1 MGTEKIEKLD
11 ELFKSYNYS
20 VSSKSNSEVRIYTLR
35 YGMYHAAEILLIN
48 ENFDPKEVK
57 SEFSEL
63 GYATEIR
70 PLKDIENI
78 EEYLFEG
85 FFIKTPL
92 GNELKTR
99 YKQFVSKQ
107 IKNLPEGSKYEYV
120 KSSYDIL
127 QQDETGALIETQ
139 SYDSS
144 TGLPLIEKLNSLMSE
159 SKGALF
165 IILEAAAGFGKTCT
179 AYEVLN
185 TFSTK
190 NTKQLPFFTELSR
203 NREARIFKHILL
215 KEIDE
220 QFPNGIKQNIV
231 IEQITKGR
239 IPLIIDGFD
248 ELITKE
254 SNKDEVESMLT
265 TIVELL
271 KGKAKI
277 IITSRKTAIFNSDE
291 FLNSINESKNE
302 FSLARIEI
310 KEPTIENWLSKERMD
325 LLKQNNF
332 PLDQVANPVL
342 LSYLKNISQ
351 EKLQSYL
358 NESQESSLIDKY
370 IDYLLKREQIRQNI
384 KLNTETQLRI
394 FRKLMRFMTE
404 FNITAE
410 SKDTIKD
417 LLKSYNQKILQ
428 SSLKEYISEEK
439 PSMEDLVETLS
450 NHVFLDRKP
459 NGDIGFVNDF
469 IFGLLVGDNLILNK
483 YEEYYPEIDKILP
496 QDFAS
501 KAVQSFKIQSLDR
514 RKVLLE
520 QFNSKPFNFEPK
532 FFFNLE
538 YSYVNKFSREY
549 NNLYIDD
556 NELNNILFES
566 NQQFTE
572 CVFSNI
578 TFNDCVFKLTAF
590 SDSTFHNCS
599 FYNCHIE
606 PCDNKKFN
614 DFAVFAC
621 SANNNFLDNLDS
633 FFNSNEKENITENSV
648 HKNLSEIFVLS
659 QFFGIGNLKPRARK
673 FSQLKDILIDYQ
685 PKEINKILSS
695 LKSNG
700 YLYFKDDVGF
710 ISKSGINYFNQN
722 KSQL

>member
-1 MGTEKIEKLD
+1 MGNEKIEKLD
-11 ELFKSYNYS
+11 GLFKSYNYS
-20 VSSKSNSEVRIYTLR
+20 VSIKSNSDVRIYTLR

-48 ENFDPKEVK
+48 ENFDPKEIK
-57 SEFSEL
+57 SEYSEL

-139 SYDSS
+139 TYDSS

-190 NTKQLPFFTELSR
+190 HTKQLPFFTELSR
-203 NREARIFKHILL
+203 NREARIFNHILH

-220 QFPNGIKQNIV
+220 QFPNGIKRNIV

-254 SNKDEVESMLT
+254 SNKEEVESMLT

-291 FLNSINESKNE
+291 FLNSINQSKND

-310 KEPTIENWLSKERMD
+310 KEPTIENWLSKERIS
-325 LLKQNNF
+325 LLDQNNF

-358 NESQESSLIDKY
+358 NDSQDSSLIDKY
-370 IDYLLKREQIRQNI
+370 VDYLLKREQIRQNI

-417 LLKSYNQKILQ
+417 LIKSYNQKILQ
-428 SSLKEYISEEK
+428 SSLKDYISEEK

-501 KAVQSFKIQSLDR
+501 KAVQSFKIQSVDR
-514 RKVLLE
+514 REMLLE
-520 QFNSKPFNFEPK
+520 EFNSKPFNFESK

-538 YSYVNKFSREY
+538 HSYLNKFRRKY

-556 NELNNILFES
+556 NELNNISFETS
-566 NQQFTE
+566 QQFTE

-578 TFNDCVFKLTAF
+578 TFNNCVFNLIAF
-590 SDSTFHNCS
+590 CGSTFHNCS
-599 FYNCHIE
+599 FYNCQLE

-621 SANNNFLDNLDS
+621 TSNNDFLETLDS
-633 FFNSNEKENITENSV
+633 HLDQNQEDSKAENTA
-648 HKNLSEIFVLS
+648 HKDLTDIFVLS

-673 FSQLKDILIDYQ
+673 FSNLKDILIEYQ

-695 LKSNG
+695 LKSKG
-700 YLYFKDDVGF
+700 YLHFKDDVGF

>member
-1 MGTEKIEKLD
+1 MGNEKIEKLD

-20 VSSKSNSEVRIYTLR
+20 VSSKSNLEVRIYTLR

-48 ENFDPKEVK
+48 EKFDPKEIK

-139 SYDSS
+139 TYDSS

-190 NTKQLPFFTELSR
+190 HTKQLPFFTELSR

-254 SNKDEVESMLT
+254 SNKEEVESMLT

-325 LLKQNNF
+325 LLELNNF
-332 PLDQVANPVL
+332 PLDQIANPVL
-342 LSYLKNISQ
+342 LSYLKNISK

-370 IDYLLKREQIRQNI
+370 VDYLLKREQIRQNI
-384 KLNTETQLRI
+384 KLNTETQLRV

-417 LLKSYNQKILQ
+417 LIKSYNQKILQ
-428 SSLKEYISEEK
+428 SSLKEYLSEEK

-450 NHVFLDRKP
+450 NHVFLDRKS

-514 RKVLLE
+514 RKLLLE
-520 QFNSKPFNFEPK
+520 EFNSKPFNYEPK

-538 YSYVNKFSREY
+538 YSYVNKFRREY

-556 NELNNILFES
+556 NELNNILFETH
-566 NQQFTE
+566 QQFTE

-578 TFNDCVFKLTAF
+578 TFNNCVFNLIAF

-599 FYNCHIE
+599 FYNCQLE
-606 PCDNKKFN
+606 TCDNKKFN

-621 SANNNFLDNLDS
+621 TANNDFLENLDS
-633 FFNSNEKENITENSV
+633 FFNQKEEVNKAESV
-648 HKNLSEIFVLS
+648 AHKVLSDIFILS

-673 FSQLKDILIDYQ
+673 FSQLKDILIEYQ

-695 LKSNG
+695 LKSKG

>member
-1 MGTEKIEKLD
+1 MGNEKIEKLD

-20 VSSKSNSEVRIYTLR
+20 VSSKSNSDVRIYTLR

-48 ENFDPKEVK
+48 ENFDPKEIK
-57 SEFSEL
+57 SEYSEL

-107 IKNLPEGSKYEYV
+107 IKNLPEGSEYEYV
-120 KSSYDIL
+120 QSSYDIL

-139 SYDSS
+139 TYDSS
-144 TGLPLIEKLNSLMSE
+144 TGLPLIEKLNSLMSK

-190 NTKQLPFFTELSR
+190 HTKQLPFFTELSR
-203 NREARIFKHILL
+203 NREARIFNHILH

-220 QFPNGIKQNIV
+220 QFPNGIKRNIV

-254 SNKDEVESMLT
+254 SNKEEVESMLT

-291 FLNSINESKNE
+291 FLNSINQSKND

-310 KEPTIENWLSKERMD
+310 KEPTIENWLSKERIS
-325 LLKQNNF
+325 LLEQNNF

-342 LSYLKNISQ
+342 LSYLKNITE

-358 NESQESSLIDKY
+358 NDSQNSSLIDKY
-370 IDYLLKREQIRQNI
+370 VDYLLKREQIRQNI

-410 SKDTIKD
+410 SKDIIKD
-417 LLKSYNQKILQ
+417 LIKSYNQKILQ

-483 YEEYYPEIDKILP
+483 YEEYYPDIDKILP

-501 KAVQSFKIQSLDR
+501 KAVQSFKIQSVDR
-514 RKVLLE
+514 RKMLLE
-520 QFNSKPFNFEPK
+520 EFNSKPFNYESK

-538 YSYVNKFSREY
+538 YSYLNKFSREY

-556 NELNNILFES
+556 NELNNISFETS
-566 NQQFTE
+566 QQFKE

-578 TFNDCVFKLTAF
+578 TFNNCVFNLRAF
-590 SDSTFHNCS
+590 CGSTFHNCS
-599 FYNCHIE
+599 FYNCQLE

-621 SANNNFLDNLDS
+621 TSNNDFLETLDS
-633 FFNSNEKENITENSV
+633 LLDQNQEDSKAENIA
-648 HKNLSEIFVLS
+648 HKDLSDIFVLS

-673 FSQLKDILIDYQ
+673 FSHLKDILIEYP

-695 LKSNG
+695 LKSKG

>member
-1 MGTEKIEKLD
+1 MGNEKIEKLD

-20 VSSKSNSEVRIYTLR
+20 VSSKSNSDVRIYTLR

-48 ENFDPKEVK
+48 ENFDPKEIK
-57 SEFSEL
+57 SEYSEL

-139 SYDSS
+139 TYDSS

-190 NTKQLPFFTELSR
+190 HTKQLPFFTELSR
-203 NREARIFKHILL
+203 NREARIFNHILH

-220 QFPNGIKQNIV
+220 QFPNGIKRNIV

-254 SNKDEVESMLT
+254 SNKEEVESMLT

-291 FLNSINESKNE
+291 FLNSINQSKND

-310 KEPTIENWLSKERMD
+310 KEPTIENWLSKERIS
-325 LLKQNNF
+325 LLDQNNF

-358 NESQESSLIDKY
+358 NDSQDSSLIDKY
-370 IDYLLKREQIRQNI
+370 VDYLLKREQIRQNI

-417 LLKSYNQKILQ
+417 LIKSYNQKILQ
-428 SSLKEYISEEK
+428 SSLKDYISEEK

-514 RKVLLE
+514 REMLLE
-520 QFNSKPFNFEPK
+520 EFNSKPFNFESK
-532 FFFNLE
+532 FYFNLE
-538 YSYVNKFSREY
+538 YSYMNKFRRKY

-556 NELNNILFES
+556 NELNNISFETS
-566 NQQFTE
+566 QQFTE

-578 TFNDCVFKLTAF
+578 TFNNCVFNLIAF
-590 SDSTFHNCS
+590 CGSTFHNCS
-599 FYNCHIE
+599 FYNCQLE

-621 SANNNFLDNLDS
+621 TSNNDFLETLDS
-633 FFNSNEKENITENSV
+633 HLDQNQENSKV
-648 HKNLSEIFVLS
+648 ESAAHKDLTDIFVLS

-673 FSQLKDILIDYQ
+673 FSNLKDILIEYQ

-695 LKSNG
+695 LKSKG
-700 YLYFKDDVGF
+700 YLHFKDDVGF

>member
-1 MGTEKIEKLD
+1 MGNKKIDKLD

-48 ENFDPKEVK
+48 EEFDPREIK

-127 QQDETGALIETQ
+127 HQDETGALIETQ
-139 SYDSS
+139 TYDSS

-190 NTKQLPFFTELSR
+190 HTKQLPFFTELSR

-248 ELITKE
+248 ELISKE
-254 SNKDEVESMLT
+254 SNKEEVESMLT

-310 KEPTIENWLSKERMD
+310 KEPTIENWLSGERMD

-332 PLDQVANPVL
+332 PLDQIANPVL
-342 LSYLKNISQ
+342 LSYLKNITK

-370 IDYLLKREQIRQNI
+370 VDYLLKREQIRQNI

-417 LLKSYNQKILQ
+417 LIKSYNQKILQ
-428 SSLKEYISEEK
+428 SSLKDYLSEEK

-501 KAVQSFKIQSLDR
+501 KAVQSFKIQSVDR
-514 RKVLLE
+514 RKKLLKR
-520 QFNSKPFNFEPK
+520 FNSKPFNFEPK

-538 YSYVNKFSREY
+538 YSYGNELSREY

-556 NELNNILFES
+556 NELNNILFEK
-566 NQQFTE
+566 NQQFKE

-578 TFNDCVFKLTAF
+578 TFNNCVFKLKAF
-590 SDSTFHNCS
+590 SDSTFHNCT
-599 FYNCHIE
+599 FYNCE
-606 PCDNKKFN
+606 LELYDNKKFN

-621 SANNNFLDNLDS
+621 TADNDFLGNLDS
-633 FFNSNEKENITENSV
+633 YFNDSIEENQTQRVAHKELND
-648 HKNLSEIFVLS
+648 IFVLS

-673 FSQLKDILIDYQ
+673 FSQLKDILIEYQ
-685 PKEINKILSS
+685 PKEINKVLSS
-695 LKSNG
+695 LKSKG
-700 YLYFKDDVGF
+700 HLYFKDDVGF

>member
-1 MGTEKIEKLD
+1 MKNDNIEKLD
-11 ELFKSYNYS
+11 ELFKSYNYN

-48 ENFDPKEVK
+48 ENYDPKAIK

-63 GYATEIR
+63 GYATEIKT
-70 PLKDIENI
+70 LKDIENI

-99 YKQFVSKQ
+99 YNQFVLKQ
-107 IKNLPEGSKYEYV
+107 LKNLPEGSKYEYV
-120 KSSYDIL
+120 KSAYDIL
-127 QQDETGALIETQ
+127 HQDETGMLIETH
-139 SYDSS
+139 SYDGSNGIS
-144 TGLPLIEKLNSLMSE
+144 LIEKLNSLMSE

-190 NTKQLPFFTELSR
+190 HTKLLPFFTELSR

-254 SNKDEVESMLT
+254 SNKEEVESMLT
-265 TIVELL
+265 TIVDLL

-277 IITSRKTAIFNSDE
+277 IITSRKTAIFNSEE

-310 KEPTIENWLSKERMD
+310 KEPTIENWLSKERMN
-325 LLKQNNF
+325 LLEQNSF
-332 PLDQVANPVL
+332 PIEQIANPVL
-342 LSYLKNISQ
+342 LSYLKNISL
-351 EKLQSYL
+351 EKLHSYL
-358 NESQESSLIDKY
+358 IDSQNGSLIDKY
-370 IDYLLKREQIRQNI
+370 IDYLLKREQVRQNI
-384 KLNTETQLRI
+384 KLNVETQLRI

-417 LLKSYNQKILQ
+417 LIKSYNQKILQ

-469 IFGLLVGDNLILNK
+469 IFGLLVGDNLIMKK
-483 YEEYYPEIDKILP
+483 YQEYYPNIDEYLP

-501 KAVQSFKIQSLDR
+501 KAVQSYKIQSVDR
-514 RKVLLE
+514 RNMLFSEL
-520 QFNSKPFNFEPK
+520 NSIPFNFESE

-538 YSYVNKFSREY
+538 YTYLNNFSRQY
-549 NNLYIDD
+549 NNLYINDMD
-556 NELNNILFES
+556 LNNVSF
-566 NQQFTE
+566 NDYQQFTE
-572 CVFSNI
+572 CGFSNI
-578 TFNDCVFKLTAF
+578 TFNNCVFKLKAF
-590 SDSTFHNCS
+590 SDCTFHNCM
-599 FYNCHIE
+599 FYNCHLE
-606 PCDNKKFN
+606 SCSDKKFN

-621 SANNNFLDNLDS
+621 SANNDFLKLLETCFDQSEVLDNIKIDAY
-633 FFNSNEKENITENSV
+633 KE
-648 HKNLSEIFVLS
+648 LSDVFVLS
-659 QFFGIGNLKPRARK
+659 HFFGIENLKPRARK
-673 FSQLKDILIDYQ
+673 VSHLKDILIEFQ
-685 PKEINKILSS
+685 PKEINKVLSN

-710 ISKSGINYFNQN
+710 ISKIGINYFNQN
-722 KSQL
+722 KYQL

>member
-1 MGTEKIEKLD
+1 MENEKIEKLD
-11 ELFKSYNYS
+11 GLFKSYNYS
-20 VSSKSNSEVRIYTLR
+20 VSSKSNSNVRIYTLR

-48 ENFDPKEVK
+48 ENFDPKEIK
-57 SEFSEL
+57 SEYSEL

-107 IKNLPEGSKYEYV
+107 IKNLPEGSTYEYV

-139 SYDSS
+139 TYDSS

-190 NTKQLPFFTELSR
+190 HTKQLPFFTELSR
-203 NREARIFKHILL
+203 NREARIFNHILH

-220 QFPNGIKQNIV
+220 QFPNGIKRNIV

-254 SNKDEVESMLT
+254 SNKEEVESMLT

-291 FLNSINESKNE
+291 FLNSINQSKND

-310 KEPTIENWLSKERMD
+310 KEPTIKNWLSKERIS
-325 LLKQNNF
+325 LLDQNNF

-342 LSYLKNISQ
+342 LSYLKNISH

-358 NESQESSLIDKY
+358 NDSQGNSLIDQY
-370 IDYLLKREQIRQNI
+370 VDYLLKREQIRQNI

-417 LLKSYNQKILQ
+417 LIKSYNQKILQ
-428 SSLKEYISEEK
+428 SSLKDYISEEK

-496 QDFAS
+496 QDFAT
-501 KAVQSFKIQSLDR
+501 KAVQSFKIQSVDR
-514 RKVLLE
+514 REMLLE
-520 QFNSKPFNFEPK
+520 EFNSKPFNFESK

-538 YSYVNKFSREY
+538 HSYLNKFRRKY
-549 NNLYIDD
+549 NNLFIDD
-556 NELNNILFES
+556 NELNNISFDTS
-566 NQQFTE
+566 QQFIE

-578 TFNDCVFKLTAF
+578 TFNNCVFNLRAF
-590 SDSTFHNCS
+590 CGSTFHNCS
-599 FYNCHIE
+599 FYNCQLE

-621 SANNNFLDNLDS
+621 TSNNDFLETLDS
-633 FFNSNEKENITENSV
+633 HLDQNQEDSTAENTA
-648 HKNLSEIFVLS
+648 HKDLTDIFVLS

-673 FSQLKDILIDYQ
+673 FSNLKDILIEYQ
-685 PKEINKILSS
+685 PKEINKIISS
-695 LKSNG
+695 LKSKG
-700 YLYFKDDVGF
+700 YLHFKDDVGF

>member
-1 MGTEKIEKLD
+1 
-11 ELFKSYNYS
+11 
-20 VSSKSNSEVRIYTLR
+20 
-35 YGMYHAAEILLIN
+35 MYHAAEILLIN
-48 ENFDPKEVK
+48 DNYDPKGIK

-63 GYATEIR
+63 GYATEIKT
-70 PLKDIENI
+70 LKDIENI

-99 YKQFVSKQ
+99 YNQFVSKQ
-107 IKNLPEGSKYEYV
+107 LKNLPEESKYEYI

-127 QQDETGALIETQ
+127 HQDETGALIETH
-139 SYDSS
+139 SYDGSNGIS
-144 TGLPLIEKLNSLMSE
+144 LIEKLNSLMSE

-190 NTKQLPFFTELSR
+190 HTKQLPFFTELSR

-254 SNKDEVESMLT
+254 SNKEEVESMLT

-310 KEPTIENWLSKERMD
+310 KEPTIENWLSKERMN
-325 LLKQNNF
+325 LLEQNNF
-332 PLDQVANPVL
+332 PLDQIANPVL

-358 NESQESSLIDKY
+358 NDSLNGSLIDKY
-370 IDYLLKREQIRQNI
+370 VDYLLKREQVRQNI

-417 LLKSYNQKILQ
+417 LIKSYNQKILQ

-469 IFGLLVGDNLILNK
+469 IFGLLVGDNLILKK
-483 YEEYYPEIDKILP
+483 YEEYYPKIDEILP

-501 KAVQSFKIQSLDR
+501 KAVQSFKIQSYDR
-514 RKVLLE
+514 RIMLFE
-520 QFNSKPFNFEPK
+520 EFNSKPFNFESK

-538 YSYVNKFSREY
+538 YSYSNKFNRKY

-556 NELNNILFES
+556 IELNNVSFEI

-572 CVFSNI
+572 CGFSNI
-578 TFNDCVFKLTAF
+578 TFKNCVLKLKAF
-590 SDSTFHNCS
+590 SDCTFHNCS
-599 FYNCHIE
+599 FYNCQLE
-606 PCDNKKFN
+606 SCNEKKFN

-621 SANNNFLDNLDS
+621 SANNDFLKSLDS
-633 FFNSNEKENITENSV
+633 CLDQTEEADRVKFETYKE
-648 HKNLSEIFVLS
+648 LSDLFVLC

-673 FSQLKDILIDYQ
+673 VSHLKDILMEYQ
-685 PKEINKILSS
+685 PKEINKVLSN

>member
-1 MGTEKIEKLD
+1 MGNDKIEKLD
-11 ELFKSYNYS
+11 ELFKSYNYN
-20 VSSKSNSEVRIYTLR
+20 VSSKSNSQVRIYTLR
-35 YGMYHAAEILLIN
+35 YGMCHAAEILLIN
-48 ENFDPKEVK
+48 ENYDPKTIK

-63 GYATEIR
+63 GYATEIKT
-70 PLKDIENI
+70 LKDIENI

-99 YKQFVSKQ
+99 YNQFVSKQ
-107 IKNLPEGSKYEYV
+107 LKNLPEGNKYEYV

-127 QQDETGALIETQ
+127 HQDETGALIETQ
-139 SYDSS
+139 SYDGSNGIS
-144 TGLPLIEKLNSLMSE
+144 LIEKLNSLMSE

-190 NTKQLPFFTELSR
+190 HTKQLPFFTELSR
-203 NREARIFKHILL
+203 NREARIFRHILL

-231 IEQITKGR
+231 IDQITKGR

-254 SNKDEVESMLT
+254 SNKEEVESMLT

-310 KEPTIENWLSKERMD
+310 KEPTIENWLSKERMN
-325 LLKQNNF
+325 LLEENSF
-332 PLDQVANPVL
+332 PLDQIANPVL

-358 NESQESSLIDKY
+358 NDSLNGSLIDKY
-370 IDYLLKREQIRQNI
+370 VDYLLKREQVRQNI

-417 LLKSYNQKILQ
+417 LIKSYNQKILQ

-459 NGDIGFVNDF
+459 NA
-469 IFGLLVGDNLILNK
+469 LLV
-483 YEEYYPEIDKILP
+483 
-496 QDFAS
+496 S
-501 KAVQSFKIQSLDR
+501 
-514 RKVLLE
+514 
-520 QFNSKPFNFEPK
+520 
-532 FFFNLE
+532 
-538 YSYVNKFSREY
+538 
-549 NNLYIDD
+549 
-556 NELNNILFES
+556 
-566 NQQFTE
+566 
-572 CVFSNI
+572 
-578 TFNDCVFKLTAF
+578 
-590 SDSTFHNCS
+590 
-599 FYNCHIE
+599 
-606 PCDNKKFN
+606 
-614 DFAVFAC
+614 
-621 SANNNFLDNLDS
+621 
-633 FFNSNEKENITENSV
+633 
-648 HKNLSEIFVLS
+648 
-659 QFFGIGNLKPRARK
+659 
-673 FSQLKDILIDYQ
+673 
-685 PKEINKILSS
+685 
-695 LKSNG
+695 
-700 YLYFKDDVGF
+700 
-710 ISKSGINYFNQN
+710 
-722 KSQL
+722 

>member
-1 MGTEKIEKLD
+1 MRSEKIEKLD

-20 VSSKSNSEVRIYTLR
+20 VSNKSNSEVRIYTLR

-48 ENFDPKEVK
+48 ENFNPKEIK

-92 GNELKTR
+92 GSELKTR

-107 IKNLPEGSKYEYV
+107 IKNLPEGSEYEYV

-127 QQDETGALIETQ
+127 RQDETGALIETQ
-139 SYDSS
+139 TYDGS
-144 TGLPLIEKLNSLMSE
+144 TGLTLIEKLNSLMSE
-159 SKGALF
+159 TKGALF
-165 IILEAAAGFGKTCT
+165 MILEAAAGFGKTCT

-190 NTKQLPFFTELSR
+190 HTKQLPFFTELSR

-254 SNKDEVESMLT
+254 SNKEEVESMLT

-325 LLKQNNF
+325 LLEQKNF
-332 PLDQVANPVL
+332 PLDQIANPVL

-370 IDYLLKREQIRQNI
+370 VDYLLKREQIRQNI

-394 FRKLMRFMTE
+394 FRKLIRFMTE

-417 LLKSYNQKILQ
+417 LIKSYNQKILQ

-501 KAVQSFKIQSLDR
+501 KAVQSFKIQSIDR
-514 RKVLLE
+514 RKMLLE
-520 QFNSKPFNFEPK
+520 EFNSKPFDFEPK

-538 YSYVNKFSREY
+538 YSFVNKFSREY
-549 NNLYIDD
+549 GNLYIYDD
-556 NELNNILFES
+556 KLNNISFET
-566 NQQFTE
+566 NQQFKE
-572 CVFSNI
+572 CVFSNV
-578 TFNDCVFKLTAF
+578 TFSNCVFKLIAF
-590 SDSTFHNCS
+590 SDCTFHNCS
-599 FYNCHIE
+599 FYNCQLE

-621 SANNNFLDNLDS
+621 TANNDFLENLGS
-633 FFNSNEKENITENSV
+633 CFNQNEEENKTESIA
-648 HKNLSEIFVLS
+648 HKDLSDIFVLS

-673 FSQLKDILIDYQ
+673 FSQLKDILIEYH

-695 LKSNG
+695 LKSKG
-700 YLYFKDDVGF
+700 HLHFKDDVGF

>member
-1 MGTEKIEKLD
+1 MGNDKIKKLD
-11 ELFKSYNYS
+11 ELFKTYNYTL
-20 VSSKSNSEVRIYTLR
+20 SSKSNSEVRIYTLR

-48 ENFDPKEVK
+48 ENYDPKAIK

-63 GYATEIR
+63 GYATEIKI
-70 PLKDIENI
+70 LKDIENI

-107 IKNLPEGSKYEYV
+107 LKNLPEGSKYEYV

-127 QQDETGALIETQ
+127 HQDETGALIETK
-139 SYDSS
+139 SYDSLNGIS
-144 TGLPLIEKLNSLMSE
+144 LIEKLNSLMSQ

-179 AYEVLN
+179 ANEVLN

-190 NTKQLPFFTELSR
+190 HTNQLPFFTELSR
-203 NREARIFKHILL
+203 NREARIFNHILH

-220 QFPNGIKQNIV
+220 QFPNGIKRNIV

-254 SNKDEVESMLT
+254 SNKEEVESMLT
-265 TIVELL
+265 TIIELL

-291 FLNSINESKNE
+291 FLNSINQSKND

-310 KEPTIENWLSKERMD
+310 KEPTIENWLSKERID
-325 LLKQNNF
+325 LLKQKNF
-332 PLDQVANPVL
+332 PLEQIANPVL
-342 LSYLKNISQ
+342 LSYIKNISQ

-358 NESQESSLIDKY
+358 NDSQKNSLIDKY
-370 IDYLLKREQIRQNI
+370 VSYLLEREKVRQNI

-417 LLKSYNQKILQ
+417 LIKSYNQKILQ

-469 IFGLLVGDNLILNK
+469 IFGLLVGENLIMKK
-483 YEEYYPEIDKILP
+483 YEEYYSNIADLLP

-501 KAVQSFKIQSLDR
+501 KAVQSFKIQSIDR
-514 RKVLLE
+514 RLILFE
-520 QFNSKPFNFEPK
+520 EFNSKPFSFDSK
-532 FFFNLE
+532 FFFHLE
-538 YSYVNKFSREY
+538 YSYLNKFSRKY

-556 NELNNILFES
+556 VELDGISFDV
-566 NQQFTE
+566 NQQFIE
-572 CVFSNI
+572 CGFSNI
-578 TFNDCVFKLTAF
+578 IFNNCAFYLKAF
-590 SDSTFHNCS
+590 SNCTFHNCS
-599 FYNCHIE
+599 FYNCKIE
-606 PCDNKKFN
+606 YCNEKKFN

-621 SANNNFLDNLDS
+621 FANNDFLKLLDS
-633 FFNSNEKENITENSV
+633 YIDQNIQEENTKLNTYKELNDV
-648 HKNLSEIFVLS
+648 YVLS

-673 FSQLKDILIDYQ
+673 VSHLKDILAEYQ
-685 PKEINKILSS
+685 PKEINKVLSN

-722 KSQL
+722 KFQL

>member
-1 MGTEKIEKLD
+1 MGNEKIEKLD

-20 VSSKSNSEVRIYTLR
+20 VASKSNSDVRIYTLR

-48 ENFDPKEVK
+48 ENFDPKDIK
-57 SEFSEL
+57 SEYSEL

-139 SYDSS
+139 TYDSS

-190 NTKQLPFFTELSR
+190 HTKQLPFFTELSR
-203 NREARIFKHILL
+203 NREARIFNHILH

-220 QFPNGIKQNIV
+220 QFPNGIKRNIV

-254 SNKDEVESMLT
+254 SNKEEVESMLT

-291 FLNSINESKNE
+291 FLNSINQSKND

-310 KEPTIENWLSKERMD
+310 KEPTIENWLSKERMS
-325 LLKQNNF
+325 LLEQKNF

-342 LSYLKNISQ
+342 LSYLKNISE

-358 NESQESSLIDKY
+358 NDSQDSSLIDKY
-370 IDYLLKREQIRQNI
+370 VDYLLKREQIRQNI

-410 SKDTIKD
+410 SKDIIKD
-417 LLKSYNQKILQ
+417 LIKSYNQKILQ

-483 YEEYYPEIDKILP
+483 YEEYYSEVDKILP

-501 KAVQSFKIQSLDR
+501 KAVQSFKIQSVDR
-514 RKVLLE
+514 RKMLLE
-520 QFNSKPFNFEPK
+520 KFNSKPFDFESK

-538 YSYVNKFSREY
+538 YSYLNKFSREY

-556 NELNNILFES
+556 NELNNISFETS
-566 NQQFTE
+566 QQFNE

-578 TFNDCVFKLTAF
+578 TFNNCVFNLIAF
-590 SDSTFHNCS
+590 CGSTFHNCS
-599 FYNCHIE
+599 FYNCRLE
-606 PCDNKKFN
+606 PCENKMFN

-621 SANNNFLDNLDS
+621 TSNNDFLETLDS
-633 FFNSNEKENITENSV
+633 LLDQSQKDSKAENIANED
-648 HKNLSEIFVLS
+648 LSDIFVLS

-673 FSQLKDILIDYQ
+673 FSHLKDILIEYQ
-685 PKEINKILSS
+685 PKEINKVLSS
-695 LKSNG
+695 LKSKG
-700 YLYFKDDVGF
+700 HLYFKDDVGF

>member
-1 MGTEKIEKLD
+1 MGNDKIEKLD
-11 ELFKSYNYS
+11 ELFKSYNYN

-35 YGMYHAAEILLIN
+35 YGMYHAAEIILIN
-48 ENFDPKEVK
+48 ENYDPKSIK

-63 GYATEIR
+63 GYATEIKT
-70 PLKDIENI
+70 LKDIENI

-99 YKQFVSKQ
+99 YNQFVSKQ
-107 IKNLPEGSKYEYV
+107 LKNLPEGSKYEYV

-127 QQDETGALIETQ
+127 HQDETGALIETQ
-139 SYDSS
+139 SYGGSNGIS
-144 TGLPLIEKLNSLMSE
+144 LIEKLNSLMSE

-190 NTKQLPFFTELSR
+190 HTKQLPFFTELSR

-231 IEQITKGR
+231 IDQITKGR

-254 SNKDEVESMLT
+254 SNKEEVESMLT

-310 KEPTIENWLSKERMD
+310 KEPTIENWLSKERMN
-325 LLKQNNF
+325 LLEENSF
-332 PLDQVANPVL
+332 PLGQIANPVL

-358 NESQESSLIDKY
+358 NDSLNGSLIDKY
-370 IDYLLKREQIRQNI
+370 VDYLLKREQVRQNI

-417 LLKSYNQKILQ
+417 LIKSYNQRILQ

-469 IFGLLVGDNLILNK
+469 IFGLLVGDNLILKK
-483 YEEYYPEIDKILP
+483 YEEYYPKIDEILP

-501 KAVQSFKIQSLDR
+501 KAVQSFKIQSIDR
-514 RKVLLE
+514 RIMLFE
-520 QFNSKPFNFEPK
+520 EFNSRPFNFESK

-538 YSYVNKFSREY
+538 YSYLNKFSRQY

-556 NELNNILFES
+556 IELNDISFDVE
-566 NQQFTE
+566 QQFIE
-572 CVFSNI
+572 CGFSNI
-578 TFNDCVFKLTAF
+578 TFNDCTFHLKAF
-590 SDSTFHNCS
+590 SNCTFHNCS
-599 FYNCHIE
+599 FYNCKIVQCSE
-606 PCDNKKFN
+606 KKFN

-621 SANNNFLDNLDS
+621 SANNDFLKLLDS
-633 FFNSNEKENITENSV
+633 YIDQSEEAESKTLDTYKE
-648 HKNLSEIFVLS
+648 LSDVFVLS

-673 FSQLKDILIDYQ
+673 VSHLKDILIEYQ
-685 PKEINKILSS
+685 PKEINKVLSS

>member
-1 MGTEKIEKLD
+1 
-11 ELFKSYNYS
+11 
-20 VSSKSNSEVRIYTLR
+20 
-35 YGMYHAAEILLIN
+35 
-48 ENFDPKEVK
+48 VK
-57 SEFSEL
+57 
-63 GYATEIR
+63 T
-70 PLKDIENI
+70 LKDIENI

-99 YKQFVSKQ
+99 YNQFVNKQ
-107 IKNLPEGSKYEYV
+107 LNNLPEGSKYEYIE
-120 KSSYDIL
+120 SSYDIIH
-127 QQDETGALIETQ
+127 QDDTGALTEIRSFAGSNEV
-139 SYDSS
+139 S
-144 TGLPLIEKLNSLMSE
+144 LIEKLNSLMSE

-231 IEQITKGR
+231 IDQITKGR

-254 SNKDEVESMLT
+254 SNKEEVESMLT
-265 TIVELL
+265 TIVDLL

-277 IITSRKTAIFNSDE
+277 IITSRKTAIFNSEE
-291 FLNSINESKNE
+291 FLNTINESRNE

-310 KEPTIENWLSKERMD
+310 KEPTIENWLPKERIN
-325 LLKQNNF
+325 LLKENNF
-332 PLDQVANPVL
+332 PFDQIANPVL
-342 LSYLKNISQ
+342 LSYLRNISQ
-351 EKLQSYL
+351 EKLQAYITDSS
-358 NESQESSLIDKY
+358 NGSLIDKY

-410 SKDTIKD
+410 SKETIKELIKD
-417 LLKSYNQKILQ
+417 YNQKILHN
-428 SSLKEYISEEK
+428 SLKEYIAEEK

-459 NGDIGFVNDF
+459 NGNIGFVNDF
-469 IFGLLVGDNLILNK
+469 IFGLLVGENLILKK
-483 YEEYYPEIDKILP
+483 YEEYYTQIHKTLP

-501 KAVQSFKIQSLDR
+501 KAVQSFRIQSEDR
-514 RKVLLE
+514 RLKLWDE
-520 QFNSKPFNFEPK
+520 FNSKPFEFEPK
-532 FFFNLE
+532 FFFILD
-538 YSYVNKFSREY
+538 YSYLNEFTREY
-549 NNLYIDD
+549 NSLYIDD
-556 NELNNILFES
+556 IEINDIVFSKNSPFK
-566 NQQFTE
+566 E
-572 CVFSNI
+572 CGFSNI
-578 TFNDCVFKLTAF
+578 TFNNCTFELSAFFDC
-590 SDSTFHNCS
+590 TFHNCS
-599 FYNCHIE
+599 FYNCSIQS
-606 PCDNKKFN
+606 CSGKRFN

-621 SANNNFLDNLDS
+621 TANNDFLKILDS
-633 FFNSNEKENITENSV
+633 CLDQKEQQDAFTNNFDNELT
-648 HKNLSEIFVLS
+648 EIFVLS
-659 QFFGIGNLKPRARK
+659 HFFDISKLKPRARK
-673 FSQLKDILIDYQ
+673 VSRLKEILEKY
-685 PKEINKILSS
+685 PTKEINRILSS

-700 YLYFKDDVGF
+700 LLYFKDDVGF
-710 ISKSGINYFNQN
+710 ISKQGINYFNQN

>member
-1 MGTEKIEKLD
+1 MGTEIIEKLD
-11 ELFKSYNYS
+11 NLFKSYNYS
-20 VSSKSNSEVRIYTLR
+20 VSKKSNSEVRIYTLR
-35 YGMYHAAEILLIN
+35 YGMYHAAEILLLN
-48 ENFDPKEVK
+48 DDFDPKTIK
-57 SEFSEL
+57 SEFSDL
-63 GYATEIR
+63 GYATEVKTLR
-70 PLKDIENI
+70 DIENI

-99 YKQFVSKQ
+99 YNQFVTKQ
-107 IKNLPEGSKYEYV
+107 LNNLPEGSKYEYI

-127 QQDETGALIETQ
+127 HQDETGALIETQ
-139 SYDSS
+139 SYDGFNGSS
-144 TGLPLIEKLNSLMSE
+144 LIEKLNSLMSE

-185 TFSTK
+185 TFST
-190 NTKQLPFFTELSR
+190 NQTKQLPFFTELSR
-203 NREARIFKHILL
+203 NREARVFKHILL

-254 SNKDEVESMLT
+254 SNKEEVESMLT

-310 KEPTIENWLSKERMD
+310 KEPTIENWLSKDRVD
-325 LLKQNNF
+325 LLEEKNF
-332 PLDQVANPVL
+332 PLDQIANPVL
-342 LSYLKNISQ
+342 LSYLRNISH
-351 EKLQSYL
+351 EKLQAYL
-358 NESQESSLIDKY
+358 NDSSNGSLIDKY
-370 IDYLLKREQIRQNI
+370 VDYLLKREQVRQNI

-410 SKDTIKD
+410 SKETIKD
-417 LLKSYNQKILQ
+417 LIKSYNQRILQ
-428 SSLKEYISEEK
+428 NSIKEYISEEK

-459 NGDIGFVNDF
+459 NGNIGFVNDF
-469 IFGLLVGDNLILNK
+469 IFGLLVGDNMILKK
-483 YEEYYPEIDKILP
+483 YEEYYPKINEILP

-501 KAVQSFKIQSLDR
+501 KAVQSFKIQGVDR
-514 RKVLLE
+514 RIMLYE
-520 QFNSKPFNFEPK
+520 EFNSKPFNFESR

-538 YSYVNKFSREY
+538 HSYLNNFNREY
-549 NNLYIDD
+549 DNLYVDD
-556 NELNNILFES
+556 IVLNGVAIRKNH
-566 NQQFTE
+566 QFSD

-578 TFNDCVFKLTAF
+578 TFTNCKFNLCAF
-590 SDSTFHNCS
+590 SNCTFHNCS
-599 FYNCHIE
+599 FYDCSIE
-606 PCDNKKFN
+606 YYCNKKFN

-621 SANNNFLDNLDS
+621 SANNDFLKLLDS
-633 FFNSNEKENITENSV
+633 YLDQEEQNQIANNEYHNELND
-648 HKNLSEIFVLS
+648 LFVLS
-659 QFFGIGNLKPRARK
+659 HFFGIGNLKPRTRK
-673 FSQLKDILIDYQ
+673 VSQLKEILIDYP
-685 PKEINKILSS
+685 PKEVNKILSS

-710 ISKSGINYFNQN
+710 ISKSGINHFNQN

>member
-1 MGTEKIEKLD
+1 MGNEKIEKLD

-20 VSSKSNSEVRIYTLR
+20 VSSKSNSDVRIYTLR

-48 ENFDPKEVK
+48 ENFDPKEIK
-57 SEFSEL
+57 SEYSEL

-139 SYDSS
+139 TYDGS

-190 NTKQLPFFTELSR
+190 HTKQLPFFTELSR
-203 NREARIFKHILL
+203 NREARIFNHILH

-220 QFPNGIKQNIV
+220 QFPNGIKRNIV

-254 SNKDEVESMLT
+254 SNKEEVESMLT

-291 FLNSINESKNE
+291 FLNSINQSKND

-310 KEPTIENWLSKERMD
+310 KEPTIENWLSKERIS
-325 LLKQNNF
+325 LLEQNNF

-342 LSYLKNISQ
+342 LSYLKNISE

-358 NESQESSLIDKY
+358 NDSQDSSLIDKY
-370 IDYLLKREQIRQNI
+370 VDYLLKREQIRQNI

-417 LLKSYNQKILQ
+417 LIKSYNQKILQ

-501 KAVQSFKIQSLDR
+501 KAVQSFKIQSVDR
-514 RKVLLE
+514 RKMLLE
-520 QFNSKPFNFEPK
+520 EFNSKPFNFEPK

-538 YSYVNKFSREY
+538 YSYLNKFRREY

-556 NELNNILFES
+556 NELNNILFET

-578 TFNDCVFKLTAF
+578 TFNNCVFNLIAF
-590 SDSTFHNCS
+590 CGSTFHNCS
-599 FYNCHIE
+599 FYNCQLE
-606 PCDNKKFN
+606 PCNNKKFN

-621 SANNNFLDNLDS
+621 TSNNDFLETLDS
-633 FFNSNEKENITENSV
+633 LLDQNQEDSKVENIA
-648 HKNLSEIFVLS
+648 HKDLNEIFVLS

-673 FSQLKDILIDYQ
+673 FSHLKDILIEYQ

-695 LKSNG
+695 LKSKG
-700 YLYFKDDVGF
+700 YLHFKDDVGF
-710 ISKSGINYFNQN
+710 IAKSGINYFNQN

>member
-1 MGTEKIEKLD
+1 MGTDIIEKLD

-20 VSSKSNSEVRIYTLR
+20 VSSKSNSEVRVYTLR

-48 ENFDPKEVK
+48 ESFDPKSIK

-70 PLKDIENI
+70 PLKEIENI

-99 YKQFVSKQ
+99 YNQFVSKQ
-107 IKNLPEGSKYEYV
+107 LKNLPEGSQYEYV

-127 QQDETGALIETQ
+127 LQDETGALIESQ
-139 SYDSS
+139 NYDGSNGIS
-144 TGLPLIEKLNSLMSE
+144 LIEKLNSLMSE

-190 NTKQLPFFTELSR
+190 HTKQLPFFTELSR

-254 SNKDEVESMLT
+254 SNKEEVESMLT

-291 FLNSINESKNE
+291 FLKSINETKNE

-310 KEPTIENWLSKERMD
+310 KEPTIENWLSKDRMN
-325 LLKQNNF
+325 LLQQNNF
-332 PLDQVANPVL
+332 PLEQIANPVL
-342 LSYLKNISQ
+342 LSYLKNISL

-358 NESQESSLIDKY
+358 KDSLNESLIDKY
-370 IDYLLKREQIRQNI
+370 VDYLLKREQVRQNI

-417 LLKSYNQKILQ
+417 LIKSYNQKILQ
-428 SSLKEYISEEK
+428 NSLKEYISEEK

-459 NGDIGFVNDF
+459 NGNIGFVNDF
-469 IFGLLVGDNLILNK
+469 IFGLLVGDNLILKK
-483 YEEYYPEIDKILP
+483 YEEYYPKIGDILP

-501 KAVQSFKIQSLDR
+501 KAVQSFKIQSYDR
-514 RKVLLE
+514 RILLFE
-520 QFNSKPFNFEPK
+520 EFNSSHFNFDSK

-538 YSYVNKFSREY
+538 YSYLKKFSRKY
-549 NNLYIDD
+549 NNLYIEDLD
-556 NELNNILFES
+556 LNNVSFEITE
-566 NQQFTE
+566 QFTE
-572 CVFSNI
+572 CGFSNI
-578 TFNDCVFKLTAF
+578 TFNNCEFKLKAF
-590 SDSTFHNCS
+590 TNCTFHNCS
-599 FYNCHIE
+599 FYDCQIE
-606 PCDNKKFN
+606 QYNEKKFN

-621 SANNNFLDNLDS
+621 STNNEFLKLLDS
-633 FFNSNEKENITENSV
+633 YLDKIEETESTIVDDYKE
-648 HKNLSEIFVLS
+648 LSDIFVLS
-659 QFFGIGNLKPRARK
+659 QFFGIGNLKPRVRK
-673 FSQLKDILIDYQ
+673 VSHLKETLIDYQ
-685 PKEINKILSS
+685 PKEINKVLSN

-700 YLYFKDDVGF
+700 FLHFKDDVGF